1 VHKTSVGFAAI
12 VAVVASV
19 ACGQRS
25 DGSADGGMMLG
36 SPTAPSLASHGG
48 GGGGG
53 GTLKETL
60 SGAPI
65 NGVTPSGQAVAD
77 ESQFSSGGST
87 ILTVTVSNVNL
98 PDGTQLAVSI
108 DFKPLGFITLSGGRG
123 SLTYNLGHFG
133 VSRDSVEVKNNG
145 SDILQGGAFV

>member
-1 VHKTSVGFAAI
+1 MRKTFVGFVAI
-12 VAVVASV
+12 VAVVGSV

-25 DGSADGGMMLG
+25 DGSADGGLMLG

>member
-1 VHKTSVGFAAI
+1 MRKTLVGF
-12 VAVVASV
+12 VAVVAVVGSV

-25 DGSADGGMMLG
+25 DGSADGGLMLG

>member
-1 VHKTSVGFAAI
+1 MRKTCVGFVAI
-12 VAVVASV
+12 VAVVGSV

-25 DGSADGGMMLG
+25 DGSADGGLMLG
-36 SPTAPSLASHGG
+36 SPTAPSLASHGD

>member
-1 VHKTSVGFAAI
+1 VRKTFVGFVASVGVI
-12 VAVVASV
+12 GSV
-19 ACGQRS
+19 ACGQQS
-25 DGSADGGMMLG
+25 DGSADGGLMLG

-60 SGAPI
+60 TGAPI
-65 NGVTPSGQAVAD
+65 NGVTPTGQAVAD

-108 DFKPLGFITLSGGRG
+108 DFKPLGFIALSGGRG

-133 VSRDSVEVKNNG
+133 VSRDSVEVKHNG
-145 SDILQGGAFV
+145 SDVLQGGAFV